1 MFVFTIKSKFSKKAQ
16 RITLCIAL
24 VFVCLFVAT
33 SVCAVV
39 NSPKKQVVCEKG
51 DYVTLVDSEND
62 VDEFAS
68 QFSFI
73 VGEKI
78 YEKQVYIPTEF
89 DKTFEEYNEL
99 QNAQGL
105 DLTAYKGKSC
115 SLCVYELENFAIDYK
130 KMYMT
135 ILIHKGVV
143 IGGHISDFESGSTV
157 YTFFGD

>member
-24 VFVCLFVAT
+24 VFVCLLVAT
-33 SVCAVV
+33 CVCAVV
-39 NSPKKQVVCEKG
+39 NSPMKQVVCEKG
-51 DYVTLVDSEND
+51 EYSTLIDTEDD

-68 QFSFI
+68 QFSFTA
-73 VGEKI
+73 GEKI

-89 DKTFEEYNEL
+89 DKTFEKYNEL
-99 QNAQGL
+99 QMNQGL
-105 DLTAYKGKSC
+105 DLKRYKGKSC
-115 SLCVYELENFAIDYK
+115 SLCVYELKNSMIDYK

-135 ILIHKGVV
+135 ILIRKGVV
-143 IGGHISDFESGSTV
+143 IGGHISDFESGSEV